1 MHQRIKYDVLSQ
13 NELEYMKGRLEQIL
27 IERGVHLDHEEMLKA
42 LEEKGCIVDMEAR
55 DVRFTKE
62 LIDKAI
68 AAVPAEF
75 TLYSPDGKH
84 DLKFPSPDGRFYTRT
99 CTGAPNYR
107 NIKNETHYIK
117 PEEEHEWYHL
127 TNKMENL
134 DYVTLPSV
142 SGEYYPG
149 DAIDVYVLADA
160 LKLSG
165 KHIWIQPYEA
175 DNVQF
180 LIDMAAAAVGGYDKL
195 RERPIVSMIACSV
208 PALTYKHMDAEI
220 LYLSAKYGVPVQP
233 CALPTAGANTP
244 VTAQGTAFVACADV
258 LAQIVM
264 LELLCPGLPIIAT
277 TLLFSMD
284 MQSTYTLQSNTEITF
299 ARLICMDLFERG
311 YNIRAHSYGT
321 GTDSLCLDAQ
331 NFIERTSLIHAMA
344 MSNASVL
351 GGMGQLETA
360 KTISPVQLIIDN
372 EIMGIAQRLR
382 AGLDV
387 NDETIDWD
395 ELIEGIDKDPA
406 FSFLMS
412 EHTFRHFEEPHRP
425 DMFNRDGVVRWEREG
440 SKTLLDKAEEKYYA
454 LMAEEADYALPADK
468 AAAVDEVLKK
478 AHAALVKD

>member
-13 NELEYMKGRLEQIL
+13 KELEYMKGRLEQIL
-27 IERGVHLDHEEMLKA
+27 IERGVPLDHEEMLKA

-180 LIDMAAAAVGGYDKL
+180 LIDMGY
-195 RERPIVSMIACSV
+195 V
-208 PALTYKHMDAEI
+208 
-220 LYLSAKYGVPVQP
+220 
-233 CALPTAGANTP
+233 
-244 VTAQGTAFVACADV
+244 
-258 LAQIVM
+258 
-264 LELLCPGLPIIAT
+264 
-277 TLLFSMD
+277 
-284 MQSTYTLQSNTEITF
+284 
-299 ARLICMDLFERG
+299 
-311 YNIRAHSYGT
+311 
-321 GTDSLCLDAQ
+321 
-331 NFIERTSLIHAMA
+331 
-344 MSNASVL
+344 
-351 GGMGQLETA
+351 
-360 KTISPVQLIIDN
+360 
-372 EIMGIAQRLR
+372 
-382 AGLDV
+382 
-387 NDETIDWD
+387 
-395 ELIEGIDKDPA
+395 
-406 FSFLMS
+406 
-412 EHTFRHFEEPHRP
+412 
-425 DMFNRDGVVRWEREG
+425 
-440 SKTLLDKAEEKYYA
+440 
-454 LMAEEADYALPADK
+454 
-468 AAAVDEVLKK
+468 
-478 AHAALVKD
+478 

>member
-13 NELEYMKGRLEQIL
+13 KELEYMKGRLEQIL

-258 LAQIVM
+258 LAAV
-264 LELLCPGLPIIAT
+264 
-277 TLLFSMD
+277 
-284 MQSTYTLQSNTEITF
+284 QSVES
-299 ARLICMDLFERG
+299 G
-311 YNIRAHSYGT
+311 H
-321 GTDSLCLDAQ
+321 
-331 NFIERTSLIHAMA
+331 
-344 MSNASVL
+344 
-351 GGMGQLETA
+351 
-360 KTISPVQLIIDN
+360 
-372 EIMGIAQRLR
+372 
-382 AGLDV
+382 
-387 NDETIDWD
+387 
-395 ELIEGIDKDPA
+395 
-406 FSFLMS
+406 
-412 EHTFRHFEEPHRP
+412 
-425 DMFNRDGVVRWEREG
+425 
-440 SKTLLDKAEEKYYA
+440 
-454 LMAEEADYALPADK
+454 
-468 AAAVDEVLKK
+468 
-478 AHAALVKD
+478 